1 MPATLNGKSIISCDL
16 SEPQAG
22 VWTAVVDVDS
32 EEPIAGAVTLV
43 IDGVTWKGTVSK
55 GDYHAGRVHMQI
67 VGGAGKLATMLDTKH
82 YRGGTLGSV
91 VNDLMREAG
100 ETLSGTTDPRV
111 RSHAV
116 SRWSRPRGKASVAL
130 KQVSDELGLVWRV
143 LRDGT
148 VWLGSD
154 EWAEAKTAHDEIDK
168 SPGRDALLIAPEA
181 PHLLPGVT
189 FAGKRVS
196 RVTTTTRDGGGLR
209 QELLFESANGGSRVS
224 EDLTAFVDQV
234 TGSKI
239 DYSRLYP
246 SRVIRQSG
254 DGTLEIMPDDPVIRG
269 NGLTGVSIKHGVP
282 GLQVTVAPGA
292 RIQLFFE
299 GGDPK
304 RPAAGLWADGSSVI
318 SAELMMTTSLKITA
332 PSVSITGDVNVVGR
346 LTAIDVKT
354 TIGTSLLTHTH
365 NSTAPGSP
373 TSPPLPLPPPPTG

>member
-1 MPATLNGKSIISCDL
+1 MPATINGKSIISCDL
-16 SEPQAG
+16 SEPLAG
-22 VWTAVVDVDS
+22 IWTAVVDVDS

-55 GDYHAGRVHMQI
+55 GDYHAGRVHMQV
-67 VGGAGKLATMLDTKH
+67 VGGAGKLATKLDTKH
-82 YRGGTLGSV
+82 YKGATLGSV
-91 VNDLMREAG
+91 VNDLMRETG
-100 ETLSGTTDPRV
+100 ETLSATSDRRV
-111 RSHAV
+111 NSHAV
-116 SRWSRPRGKASVAL
+116 ARWSRPAGKASVAL

-246 SRVIRQSG
+246 ARVIRQSG
-254 DGTLEIMPDDPVIRG
+254 DGTLEIMPDDQIIRG
-269 NGLTGVSIKHGVP
+269 NGLTGVPLRLGIP
-282 GLQVTVAPGA
+282 GLSVTVPAGGK
-292 RIQLFFE
+292 ILLFFE
-299 GGDPK
+299 AGDPK
-304 RPAAGLWADGSSVI
+304 RPAAALHPSGASVL
-318 SAELMMTTSLKITA
+318 SVSLTASTEVKITA
-332 PSVSITGDVNVVGR
+332 PSVSITGDIDVLGTV
-346 LTAIDVKT
+346 TAIDVKT
-354 TIGTSLLTHTH
+354 VTGTSLLKHQH
-365 NSTAPGSP
+365 GSTAPGTP
-373 TSPPLPLPPPPTG
+373 TSPPLPAPPI